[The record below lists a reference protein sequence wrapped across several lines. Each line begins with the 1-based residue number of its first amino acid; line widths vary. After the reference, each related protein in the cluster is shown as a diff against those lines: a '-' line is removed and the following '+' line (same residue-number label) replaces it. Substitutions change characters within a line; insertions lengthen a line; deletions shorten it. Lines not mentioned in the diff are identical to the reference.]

1 MRITTIS
8 AVSDNSSVIDFKEI
22 MSRQLTAKGHHLK
35 DFDLTKMDIRSCT
48 GCWGCWV
55 KTPGECIIRDDMVHV
70 LEGIIQSDLT
80 LFIAKPVLGYVNG
93 TMKMAMDRTIPLVHP
108 YIMLVQNECHHRK
121 RYLKYPRF
129 GLILE
134 DSGDLEP
141 EDRNI
146 IEHLFQ
152 RYALNFKSELKMF
165 RDTSVAAMEVVN
177 EINNI

>member
-8 AVSDNSSVIDFKEI
+8 EVSGSSSVRGFKEA
-22 MSRQLTAKGHHLK
+22 MSSQLTGHGHYLK
-35 DFDLTKMDIRSCT
+35 NFDLTQMELKSCN

-55 KTPGECIIRDDMVHV
+55 KTPGECLIRDDMGQV
-70 LEGIIQSDLT
+70 LKGIIKSDLT
-80 LFIAKPVLGYVNG
+80 LFVAKPVLGYVNG

-108 YIMLVQNECHHRK
+108 YIKLVQKECHHRK
-121 RYLKYPRF
+121 RYVKYPYF
-129 GLILE
+129 GVILE
-134 DSGDLEP
+134 DSGDLDQ
-141 EDRNI
+141 EDRDI

-165 RDTSVAAMEVVN
+165 RDTSDTVMEVVN

>member
-8 AVSDNSSVIDFKEI
+8 AVSGSSSVRDFKEA
-22 MSRQLTAKGHHLK
+22 MGSQLAGQGHHLK
-35 DFDLTKMDIRSCT
+35 DFDLTQMEIKSCI

-55 KTPGECIIRDDMVHV
+55 KTPGECLIRDDMARV

-80 LFIAKPVLGYVNG
+80 LFVAKPVLGYVNG

-108 YIMLVQNECHHRK
+108 YIMLVQNECHHQK
-121 RYLKYPRF
+121 RYLKYPWL

-134 DSGDLEP
+134 DSGDLDL
-141 EDRNI
+141 EDRDI

-152 RYALNFKSELKMF
+152 RYALNFKTELKMF
-165 RDTSVAAMEVVN
+165 RDTSATVMEVVN
-177 EINNI
+177 EINSI